1 MKQMFGLFLA
11 FVIIV
16 GGLTSIVLYDINRQ
30 KLRDAAIQELY
41 NTCKYREGDLVS
53 IKGTF
58 NKGMI
63 IDVTNPLTWKRNIPE
78 YRIRLAINPA
88 LPGFPFDEQTCY
100 REFELEKQ

>member
-1 MKQMFGLFLA
+1 MKQMFGLFLV
-11 FVIIV
+11 FIIV
-16 GGLTSIVLYDINRQ
+16 VGISGSGIYYDRQ
-30 KLRDAAIQELY
+30 QQQLRDAAIQELY

-63 IDVTNPLTWKRNIPE
+63 IDVTNPLSWKRNIPE

-88 LPGFPFDEQTCY
+88 IPGFPFDEQTCY